1 MLKTLKPIFFFLLMT
16 PFLLSFSCDEDDSD
30 DEEEVQRTS
39 HTVSLRNESG
49 APGCGGFESGFQIT
63 YVVSYRDIQVDATI
77 NDGTF
82 GVINVL
88 VEDGESIN
96 VQVYRTDDDTLFA
109 DANVNVRTSS
119 RPDVLEDEFRAITFC
134 EAFNLI
140 FENF

>member
-1 MLKTLKPIFFFLLMT
+1 MKNFKYILLVFIIS
-16 PFLLSFSCDEDDSD
+16 PFLFTCDEDDSK
-30 DEEEVQRTS
+30 DEDEIERTT
-39 HTVSLRNESG
+39 HTVTLRNESG
-49 APGCGGFESGFQIT
+49 VNGCGFGPGIQIT

-82 GVINVL
+82 GIINVL

-96 VQVYRTDDDTLFA
+96 VKVYKTDDDTLFA
-109 DANVNVRTSS
+109 DANVNVRTTS
-119 RPDVLEDEFRAITFC
+119 RPDFLEDEFRAVTFC